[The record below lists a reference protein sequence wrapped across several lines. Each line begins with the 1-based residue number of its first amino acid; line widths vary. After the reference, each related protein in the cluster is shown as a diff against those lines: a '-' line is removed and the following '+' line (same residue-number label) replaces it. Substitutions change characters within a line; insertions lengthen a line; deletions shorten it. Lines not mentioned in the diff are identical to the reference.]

1 MIRFKKFVE
10 SGYHNFPYA
19 DLNYR
24 PMANLNADVRKVK
37 GGYRWGKSGKVYKT
51 KKAAERQGRAIY
63 ASGYRNGKK
72 KRSKTKK
79 SRR

>member
-1 MIRFKKFVE
+1 M
-10 SGYHNFPYA
+10 P
-19 DLNYR
+19 
-24 PMANLNADVRKVK
+24 VRRVK
-37 GGYRWGKSGKVYKT
+37 GGYRWGKSGKIYKT

-72 KRSKTKK
+72 KKKRPKTKK